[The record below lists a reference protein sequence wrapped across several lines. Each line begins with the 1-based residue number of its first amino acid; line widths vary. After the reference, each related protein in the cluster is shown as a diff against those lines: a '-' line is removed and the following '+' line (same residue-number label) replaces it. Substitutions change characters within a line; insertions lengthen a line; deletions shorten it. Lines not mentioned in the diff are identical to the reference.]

1 MQFVAIHSSRLMWR
15 LSIHV
20 ALLILVLAS
29 GCAQQPVT
37 DKVHVTCSIFPL
49 ADIVSNIGKDN
60 IEVHVLIPPGASPHT
75 FEPSPQQFKAF
86 ADTDLFLMVG
96 AGFEFW
102 AEKLVTA
109 VSSESV
115 LVVRASDGV
124 ELLDPLGSHHHD
136 HGAAPHA
143 DVGNPHIW
151 LDPTNAKK
159 IAFQVAASLA
169 EIDLNN
175 ANYYLENA
183 NRYSL
188 SLHILDVEIQEA
200 VSGFTTKE
208 YVAFHPAWSYFAKR
222 YGLKE
227 VGVIEKAPGK
237 EPTPKQLKKII
248 EDIRK
253 YKIKAVFAEPQL
265 SPKAASA
272 IAAEAGV
279 EMLMLDPIG
288 GRDLPGRDS
297 YLALMRYNL
306 ETMRKAMQ

>member
-1 MQFVAIHSSRLMWR
+1 MWR

-20 ALLILVLAS
+20 ALLTLVLAS
-29 GCAQQPVT
+29 GCAQQSVT

-49 ADIVSNIGKDN
+49 ADIAKNIGKEN

-86 ADTDLFLMVG
+86 ADTDLFVMVG

-109 VSSESV
+109 ASSES
-115 LVVRASDGV
+115 LLIVRASEGV
-124 ELLDPLGSHHHD
+124 ELLDPADSHHHD
-136 HGAAPHA
+136 HGAVAHA

-151 LDPTNAKK
+151 LDPTIAKRVV
-159 IAFQVAASLA
+159 FQIAASLA
-169 EIDLNN
+169 ELDLDN
-175 ANYYLENA
+175 ATYYMENA

-200 VSGFTTKE
+200 VSNFTTKE
-208 YVAFHPAWSYFAKR
+208 YVAFHPAWSYFSKR
-222 YGLKE
+222 YGLRE
-227 VGVIEKAPGK
+227 VGIIEKAPGK
-237 EPTPKQLKKII
+237 EPTPKQLKKIV

-253 YKIKAVFAEPQL
+253 YKIRAVFAEPQL
-265 SPKAASA
+265 SPKAAGA
-272 IAAEAGV
+272 IAVEAGV
-279 EMLMLDPIG
+279 ELLILDPVG
-288 GRDLPGRDS
+288 GSDLPGRDS

-306 ETMRKAMQ
+306 KTMRKAMQ